1 MLNNSDS
8 DSDNN
13 NNDNNNDND
22 DTNMNEQKNNQNN
35 VNQINDEENNKI
47 KEAFALFDQ
56 NDDGILTKD
65 ELIILLRSL
74 GKYIT
79 ENDVTNLIRNVNT
92 IDINNFMI
100 ILNKIAPKDTRQNLQ
115 EAFEI
120 FDSEN
125 NGYINVPEFRHILT
139 NLGEKLTNDEIDNI
153 IIQLDIN
160 NEGKIYKE
168 IFLTTLLQ

>member
-1 MLNNSDS
+1 MLNNSNSNSNSDS
-8 DSDNN
+8 DSN
-13 NNDNNNDND
+13 NNDID
-22 DTNMNEQKNNQNN
+22 MNEQKNNQNN
-35 VNQINDEENNKI
+35 IKEEDNNKI

-74 GKYIT
+74 GKYVT
-79 ENDVTNLIRNVNT
+79 ENDVDNLIRDVNT

-100 ILNKIAPKDTRQNLQ
+100 ILNKIAPKDTQQNLQ

-160 NEGKIYKE
+160 DEGKIYKE

>member
-1 MLNNSDS
+1 MLNNSNS
-8 DSDNN
+8 NSNSN
-13 NNDNNNDND
+13 NNDID
-22 DTNMNEQKNNQNN
+22 MNEQKNNQNN
-35 VNQINDEENNKI
+35 VNQINDEEKNKI

-74 GKYIT
+74 GKYVT
-79 ENDVTNLIRNVNT
+79 ENDVDNLIRDVNT

-100 ILNKIAPKDTRQNLQ
+100 ILNKIAPKDTQQNLQ

>member
-1 MLNNSDS
+1 MLNNSNS
-8 DSDNN
+8 NSDNN
-13 NNDNNNDND
+13 DID
-22 DTNMNEQKNNQNN
+22 MNEQKNNQNN
-35 VNQINDEENNKI
+35 VDQINDEEKNKI

-65 ELIILLRSL
+65 ELITLLRSL
-74 GKYIT
+74 GKYVT
-79 ENDVTNLIRNVNT
+79 ENDVDNLIRNVNT
-92 IDINNFMI
+92 IDISNFMI
-100 ILNKIAPKDTRQNLQ
+100 ILNKIAPKDTQQNLQ

-120 FDSEN
+120 LDSEN
-125 NGYINVPEFRHILT
+125 NGYINVPEFCHILT

-160 NEGKIYKE
+160 DEGKIYKK

>member
-1 MLNNSDS
+1 MLNSSNSN
-8 DSDNN
+8 SDNN
-13 NNDNNNDND
+13 DIDMND
-22 DTNMNEQKNNQNN
+22 QKNNQNN
-35 VNQINDEENNKI
+35 VDQINDEEKNKI

-65 ELIILLRSL
+65 ELITLLRSL
-74 GKYIT
+74 GKYVT
-79 ENDVTNLIRNVNT
+79 ENDVDNLIRNVNT
-92 IDINNFMI
+92 IDIANFMI
-100 ILNKIAPKDTRQNLQ
+100 ILNKIAPKDTQQNLQ

>member
-1 MLNNSDS
+1 MLNNSNS
-8 DSDNN
+8 NSDNN
-13 NNDNNNDND
+13 DID
-22 DTNMNEQKNNQNN
+22 MNEQKNNQNN
-35 VNQINDEENNKI
+35 VDQINDEEKNKI

-65 ELIILLRSL
+65 ELITLLRSL
-74 GKYIT
+74 GKYVT
-79 ENDVTNLIRNVNT
+79 ENDVDNLIRNVNT
-92 IDINNFMI
+92 IDISNFMI
-100 ILNKIAPKDTRQNLQ
+100 ILNKIAPKDTQQNLQ

>member
-1 MLNNSDS
+1 MLNNSNS
-8 DSDNN
+8 NSDNN
-13 NNDNNNDND
+13 DID
-22 DTNMNEQKNNQNN
+22 MNEQKNNQNN
-35 VNQINDEENNKI
+35 VDQINDEEKNKI

-65 ELIILLRSL
+65 ELITLLRSL
-74 GKYIT
+74 GKYVT
-79 ENDVTNLIRNVNT
+79 ENDVDNLIRNVNT
-92 IDINNFMI
+92 IDISNFMI
-100 ILNKIAPKDTRQNLQ
+100 ILNKIAPKDTQQNLQ

-120 FDSEN
+120 LDSEN

-160 NEGKIYKE
+160 DEGKIYKE

>member
-1 MLNNSDS
+1 MLNNSNS
-8 DSDNN
+8 NN
-13 NNDNNNDND
+13 NIDIDVD
-22 DTNMNEQKNNQNN
+22 MNEQKNN
-35 VNQINDEENNKI
+35 VDQINEEEKIKI

-65 ELIILLRSL
+65 ELITLLRSL

-79 ENDVTNLIRNVNT
+79 ENDVDNLIQNVNT
-92 IDINNFMI
+92 IDIHNFMI
-100 ILNKIAPKDTRQNLQ
+100 ILNKIAPKDTKQNLQ

-120 FDSEN
+120 FDIEN

-153 IIQLDIN
+153 IMQLDIN
-160 NEGKIYKE
+160 NEGKIHKE
-168 IFLTTLLQ
+168 IFLTTLLK